1 MSVPS
6 ESWRGALQELALV
19 LVAMDLARIL
29 AMMQIVMFT
38 SGRAGKSLTPD
49 RLPPSIAGQLWT
61 LVPYG
66 QGKAYND
73 AGHGNV
79 QETPEGVTGIAK
91 RRQWCLEQLATT
103 DKVVMLDDDLR
114 FDTRRTD
121 DLSKFI
127 VSTPQEVEELFVDI
141 DNQLNKYKHLGVMTR
156 EGGNF
161 HGEAGQYIEV
171 GRATRVHGLRVQD
184 VRALGCRFDRL
195 PLMEDMDMTL
205 QLLRLGHPNVIVNY
219 MVQGQGMSNAPGGC
233 SVYRTPDLQA
243 QAANGLAELHR
254 PHVKTVEREVKSN
267 WGEGFNKRLDV
278 QVQWQKA
285 YEEGKRRASGVE
297 QKELL

>member
-1 MSVPS
+1 
-6 ESWRGALQELALV
+6 
-19 LVAMDLARIL
+19 
-29 AMMQIVMFT
+29 MQIVMFT

-49 RLPPSIAGQLWT
+49 RLPGSIKGQLWI
-61 LVPYG
+61 LVPHG
-66 QGKAYND
+66 QGKAYQD

-91 RRQWCLEQLATT
+91 RRQWCLDQLATT

-121 DLSKFI
+121 EVSKFL
-127 VSTPQEVEELFVDI
+127 VATDQEVEDLFVDI
-141 DNQLNKYKHLGVMTR
+141 DRQLEKYLHLGVMAR

-161 HGEAGQYIEV
+161 HGDAGRYIEV
-171 GRATRVHGLRVQD
+171 GRATRVHGLKVQELK
-184 VRALGCRFDRL
+184 RLGCRFDRL

-205 QLLRLGHPNVIVNY
+205 QLLRLGYPNVIINY

-243 QAANGLAELHR
+243 FAANALAEMHR
-254 PHVKTVEREVKSN
+254 PHVTTHEREVKSN
-267 WGEGFNKRLDV
+267 WGPGFNKRMDV
-278 QVQWQKA
+278 TVQWQRA
-285 YEEGKRRASGVE
+285 YEEGKAKLSGIE
-297 QKELL
+297 QKGLF